1 MKSRLNVKYIEMPL
15 SVFAVN
21 YSTQY
26 FDMVSKRVIP
36 VDAVFDNRYIV
47 RMKCDGSGGAIEIGF
62 ASDEW
67 IISDQEE
74 NKYEH

>member
-1 MKSRLNVKYIEMPL
+1 MKSRVNVNYLEMPL
-15 SVFAVN
+15 SVFAVK

-36 VDAVFDNRYIV
+36 VDALFDNRYVV

-62 ASDEW
+62 ASDDW
-67 IISDQEE
+67 HIQ
-74 NKYEH
+74 